1 MEDDHQQEEFLLKWN
16 DHHNS
21 FFSIV
26 QDLCASELLTDVTLA
41 CGSGEPIIFE
51 AHKLMLS
58 VCSTFFRNILTR
70 KRADRYQSHPIVFL
84 KDVEPRHMEQLLQY
98 MYRGEINVLQDDLGP
113 LIETARALQVK
124 GLADAPPGTGGP
136 SNQQKKRPTPPPVA
150 SHLPTLQAQLPPL
163 KKAKTNHSSKKE
175 SQPRHHPLPTSH
187 LAQRLTQP
195 KRPAFMPPLPT
206 EPEPPE
212 NVRSGGKEDHIDL
225 WGTPNVAEQDNNS
238 GDGGDYGTF
247 DESEVH
253 TEDGV
258 TPVIDQVFGSGNS
271 FMSSSGIGHVIGSGG
286 NGQGDGSNLAARLR
300 YKCEECGKAFITP
313 SKLQR
318 HSYSHSGLRPFQ
330 CTICAKSFSQ
340 SANLK
345 THIRNTHPELL
356 PPPPAEDQQSLTQS
370 LIPPAS
376 AIDPSAFAAAAA
388 AAMAAVANVGAASAN
403 NSKDSHDQELIVP
416 DPTRVDHRDPHEPDY

>member
-136 SNQQKKRPTPPPVA
+136 STHHKKRPTPPPAA

-163 KKAKTNHSSKKE
+163 K
-175 SQPRHHPLPTSH
+175 
-187 LAQRLTQP
+187 
-195 KRPAFMPPLPT
+195 
-206 EPEPPE
+206 
-212 NVRSGGKEDHIDL
+212 G
-225 WGTPNVAEQDNNS
+225 
-238 GDGGDYGTF
+238 
-247 DESEVH
+247 
-253 TEDGV
+253 
-258 TPVIDQVFGSGNS
+258 
-271 FMSSSGIGHVIGSGG
+271 
-286 NGQGDGSNLAARLR
+286 
-300 YKCEECGKAFITP
+300 
-313 SKLQR
+313 
-318 HSYSHSGLRPFQ
+318 
-330 CTICAKSFSQ
+330 
-340 SANLK
+340 
-345 THIRNTHPELL
+345 
-356 PPPPAEDQQSLTQS
+356 
-370 LIPPAS
+370 
-376 AIDPSAFAAAAA
+376 
-388 AAMAAVANVGAASAN
+388 
-403 NSKDSHDQELIVP
+403 
-416 DPTRVDHRDPHEPDY
+416 

>member
-1 MEDDHQQEEFLLKWN
+1 MGGVPEQRHSQKVPLHSLDTQWPQKPRVEAAMEDDHQQEEFLLKWN

-124 GLADAPPGTGGP
+124 GLADAPPGTGGQAP
-136 SNQQKKRPTPPPVA
+136 KKRPSPPPTA
-150 SHLPTLQAQLPPL
+150 SSHLPTLQAHLPPL

-175 SQPRHHPLPTSH
+175 SQPRHPSAALPTSH

-195 KRPAFMPPLPT
+195 KRPPFMPPLPT

-212 NVRSGGKEDHIDL
+212 SVRGGGGGGKEDQIDL
-225 WGTPNVAEQDNNS
+225 WGAPVTGEHDNNS
-238 GDGGDYGTF
+238 GDGGDYGAFT
-247 DESEVH
+247 ETELH
-253 TEDGV
+253 TDDDG
-258 TPVIDQVFGSGNS
+258 TPVVDQVNTNF
-271 FMSSSGIGHVIGSGG
+271 
-286 NGQGDGSNLAARLR
+286 
-300 YKCEECGKAFITP
+300 YK
-313 SKLQR
+313 
-318 HSYSHSGLRPFQ
+318 
-330 CTICAKSFSQ
+330 
-340 SANLK
+340 
-345 THIRNTHPELL
+345 
-356 PPPPAEDQQSLTQS
+356 
-370 LIPPAS
+370 
-376 AIDPSAFAAAAA
+376 
-388 AAMAAVANVGAASAN
+388 
-403 NSKDSHDQELIVP
+403 NSKHLDSLLTYLFQ
-416 DPTRVDHRDPHEPDY
+416 

>member
-136 SNQQKKRPTPPPVA
+136 STNHKKRLTPPPAA
-150 SHLPTLQAQLPPL
+150 SHLPTLQAHLPPL

-175 SQPRHHPLPTSH
+175 SQPRLAPLPTSH

-195 KRPAFMPPLPT
+195 KRPPFMPPLPT

-212 NVRSGGKEDHIDL
+212 NVRGGGGSVKEDQIDL
-225 WGTPNVAEQDNNS
+225 WGAPVVGDQDNNS
-238 GDGGDYGTF
+238 GDGGDYGAFT
-247 DESEVH
+247 ESEMH
-253 TEDGV
+253 TDDDGGPIIEQV
-258 TPVIDQVFGSGNS
+258 TSLAGNGGGGSGS
-271 FMSSSGIGHVIGSGG
+271 LEGSELPSSGGIDFPLGLPLHLQVGSGRPNG
-286 NGQGDGSNLAARLR
+286 NPNPAVDNRR
-300 YKCEECGKAFITP
+300 HECVYCGKKFPTP

-318 HSYSHSGLRPFQ
+318 HQLIHTGEKPFSCEICCKGFTQLTHLKNHMRFSHRPAFMDDQ
-330 CTICAKSFSQ
+330 VAAVLQQQQ
-340 SANLK
+340 SA
-345 THIRNTHPELL
+345 T
-356 PPPPAEDQQSLTQS
+356 PPPAQAVLQQQQSAT
-370 LIPPAS
+370 PPPSS
-376 AIDPSAFAAAAA
+376 A
-388 AAMAAVANVGAASAN
+388 
-403 NSKDSHDQELIVP
+403 QEL
-416 DPTRVDHRDPHEPDY
+416 

>member
-124 GLADAPPGTGGP
+124 GLADAPPGTG
-136 SNQQKKRPTPPPVA
+136 SASSHHKKRPTPPLPPTAV

-175 SQPRHHPLPTSH
+175 SQPRHHPLPTSQ

-195 KRPAFMPPLPT
+195 KRPPFMPPLPT

-212 NVRSGGKEDHIDL
+212 SVRSGSGKEDQIDL
-225 WGTPNVAEQDNNS
+225 WGAPVVGEQDNNS
-238 GDGGDYGTF
+238 GDGGDYGGF
-247 DESEVH
+247 NDADIVEDES
-253 TEDGV
+253 
-258 TPVIDQVFGSGNS
+258 TPVIDQVLQNS
-271 FMSSSGIGHVIGSGG
+271 VFSHFDIVFI
-286 NGQGDGSNLAARLR
+286 SNIFYFQAA
-300 YKCEECGKAFITP
+300 
-313 SKLQR
+313 
-318 HSYSHSGLRPFQ
+318 H
-330 CTICAKSFSQ
+330 
-340 SANLK
+340 
-345 THIRNTHPELL
+345 
-356 PPPPAEDQQSLTQS
+356 
-370 LIPPAS
+370 
-376 AIDPSAFAAAAA
+376 
-388 AAMAAVANVGAASAN
+388 M
-403 NSKDSHDQELIVP
+403 DS
-416 DPTRVDHRDPHEPDY
+416 

>member
-98 MYRGEINVLQDDLGP
+98 MYRGEVNVLQDDLGP

-124 GLADAPPGTGGP
+124 GLADAPPGTGG
-136 SNQQKKRPTPPPVA
+136 SSTHHKKRPTPPPAA

-163 KKAKTNHSSKKE
+163 KKAKTNHNSKKE
-175 SQPRHHPLPTSH
+175 SQPRHPPLPTSH

-212 NVRSGGKEDHIDL
+212 NVRVKEDHVDL
-225 WGTPNVAEQDNNS
+225 WGAPVVGEQDNNS
-238 GDGGDYGTF
+238 GDGEYGAF
-247 DESEVH
+247 NESEMH
-253 TEDGV
+253 TDDDV

-271 FMSSSGIGHVIGSGG
+271 FMSSSPGGGGVGIGGIG
-286 NGQGDGSNLAARLR
+286 GQLDGGSNLAARLR

-330 CTICAKSFSQ
+330 CNVCAKSFSQ

-356 PPPPAEDQQSLTQS
+356 PPPAEDNQSLTQS
-370 LIPPAS
+370 LIPPVS

-388 AAMAAVANVGAASAN
+388 AAMAAVANVGNST
-403 NSKDSHDQELIVP
+403 NSKDTHDQELVP
-416 DPTRVDHRDPHEPDY
+416 DPARVDHRDPHEPDY